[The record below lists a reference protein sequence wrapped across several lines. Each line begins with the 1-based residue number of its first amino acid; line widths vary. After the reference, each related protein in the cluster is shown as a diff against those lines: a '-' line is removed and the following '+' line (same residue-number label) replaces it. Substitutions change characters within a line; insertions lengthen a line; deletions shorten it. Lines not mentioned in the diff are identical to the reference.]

1 MTERETGGLL
11 RSVGMDFRS
20 LLVALLASGVVAL
33 AAQSPAPAFDVVSI
47 KRNVSGSFPVGPE
60 ARRGGSFVA
69 TNATLVR
76 IVRYAYDLPD
86 YRLAGG
92 PDWVRRDRFDIDAR
106 AGRDAS
112 SEEIQRM
119 VQSLPRDR
127 FQLVIRQER
136 REGSIYTLVPA
147 RNDKRLGPSL
157 HPSSAGCAAPGG
169 PGETIEERL
178 IPNGGV
184 ATRTTCAPM
193 SSLVSSLSGALQGP
207 VDDKTALQGLW
218 DYELSYTGQRR
229 RNVDAAAVA
238 RDPNDA
244 PALFT
249 AVQEQLGLRLESARG
264 PVEISVIESATQ
276 PTDN

>member
-1 MTERETGGLL
+1 
-11 RSVGMDFRS
+11 MDFRS

-119 VQSLPRDR
+119 VQSLLRDR

-178 IPNGGV
+178 TPNGGV
-184 ATRTTCAPM
+184 ATRRARPCRRWFRVSLARSRARSTTRRLCRACGITSCRTRARDGGTSTLRLSREIQTMPPLFLPLCR
-193 SSLVSSLSGALQGP
+193 SSLG
-207 VDDKTALQGLW
+207 
-218 DYELSYTGQRR
+218 
-229 RNVDAAAVA
+229 
-238 RDPNDA
+238 
-244 PALFT
+244 
-249 AVQEQLGLRLESARG
+249 
-264 PVEISVIESATQ
+264 
-276 PTDN
+276 